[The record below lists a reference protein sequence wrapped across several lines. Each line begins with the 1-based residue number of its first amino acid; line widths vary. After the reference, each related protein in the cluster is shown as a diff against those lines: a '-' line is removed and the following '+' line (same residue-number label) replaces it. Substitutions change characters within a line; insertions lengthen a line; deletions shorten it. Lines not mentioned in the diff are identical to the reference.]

1 MTLLTATKVR
11 HCFGGLC
18 ALADFNLELRQGEL
32 MGIIGPNG
40 AGKTTVFNLIT
51 GVYRATEGTIRYRGT
66 ELVGLTPHQITARRI
81 ARTFQNIRLF
91 RDLSVLDNVR
101 IAHYSQTR
109 YSPLEALLHLGRYR
123 REEQR
128 IIDHSRSLLALFK
141 LEHLAGETARNLPY
155 GSQRRLEIAR
165 ALAID
170 PELLLL
176 DEPAAGMNPAE
187 IDHLMELICGIR
199 RQFELT
205 ILLIEHQMKLVM
217 GICERIKVLDFG
229 ETLAEG
235 PPEAIQNDPW
245 VMEAYLGGSNS
256 HHSPV
261 PPPDEGAA
269 PGEGTR
275 PPAPAKPLSCRPGA
289 LTRRGVA
296 GP

>member
-1 MTLLTATKVR
+1 
-11 HCFGGLC
+11 
-18 ALADFNLELRQGEL
+18 

-51 GVYRATEGTIRYRGT
+51 GVYRASEGSIRLRES
-66 ELVGLTPHQITARRI
+66 ELVGMTPHQITARRI

-101 IAHYSQTR
+101 IAQYSKTR
-109 YSPLEALLHLGRYR
+109 YSPLEALLHLGRFR

-128 IIDHSRSLLALFK
+128 IIEHSRDLLAIFK

-165 ALAID
+165 ALATG

-187 IDHLMELICGIR
+187 IDQLMDFIR
-199 RQFELT
+199 WIREQFQLT
-205 ILLIEHQMKLVM
+205 ILLIEHQMQLVM

-235 PPEAIQNDPW
+235 TPEAIRNDPR
-245 VMEAYLGGSNS
+245 VIKAYLGADAVG
-256 HHSPV
+256 
-261 PPPDEGAA
+261 
-269 PGEGTR
+269 
-275 PPAPAKPLSCRPGA
+275 
-289 LTRRGVA
+289 
-296 GP
+296 

>member
-1 MTLLTATKVR
+1 MTLLRATKVR

-18 ALADFNLELRQGEL
+18 ALADFNLDLRQGEL

-40 AGKTTVFNLIT
+40 AGKTTVFNLLT
-51 GVYRATEGTIRYRGT
+51 GVYRASEGSIRYRGV
-66 ELVGLTPHQITARRI
+66 ELVGLTPHQITAHRI

-109 YSPLEALLHLGRYR
+109 YSPIEALLHVGRYR
-123 REEQR
+123 GEEQR
-128 IIDHSRSLLALFK
+128 IIDQSRGLLAIFQ
-141 LEHLAGETARNLPY
+141 LEHLAKETACNLPY

-165 ALAID
+165 ALAIG

-187 IDHLMELICGIR
+187 IDQLMELIGSIR
-199 RQFELT
+199 RQFQLT
-205 ILLIEHQMKLVM
+205 ILLIEHQMQLVM

-235 PPEAIQNDPW
+235 PPEVIQNEPS
-245 VMEAYLGGSNS
+245 VMKAYLGEDS
-256 HHSPV
+256 
-261 PPPDEGAA
+261 
-269 PGEGTR
+269 
-275 PPAPAKPLSCRPGA
+275 
-289 LTRRGVA
+289 A
-296 GP
+296 G